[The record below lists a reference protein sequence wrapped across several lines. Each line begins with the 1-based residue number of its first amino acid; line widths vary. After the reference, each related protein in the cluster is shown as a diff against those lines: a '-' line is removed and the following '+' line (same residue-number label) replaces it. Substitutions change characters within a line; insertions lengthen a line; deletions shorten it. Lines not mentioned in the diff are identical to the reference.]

1 MSALIPRKAAQRN
14 KLRDRRQW
22 DLRPGPRGPTGGTAR
37 GLPPPCLICICKA
50 AGRGAAPTAGR
61 GQAGGT
67 GAATGPWERRE
78 TGPLWGLTR
87 VGSGGGSW
95 GGFSCCYLRG
105 AGVGGK
111 LTIISDGFSSGALP
125 LARRSVRLV
134 RPRCRGC
141 SLTAALCH
149 SRTHPT
155 RGKGRPRSP
164 LRCPL
169 WGWGWHTWL
178 CPCLTRGTPV
188 PSEAGPDPLV
198 RFARR
203 TFAEKS

>member
-1 MSALIPRKAAQRN
+1 MGSAA
-14 KLRDRRQW
+14 
-22 DLRPGPRGPTGGTAR
+22 RPEGTDGGNRTWPPSPVPHLHMQSSRAR
-37 GLPPPCLICICKA
+37 GRPD
-50 AGRGAAPTAGR
+50 
-61 GQAGGT
+61 GGT
-67 GAATGPWERRE
+67 GAGGRD
-78 TGPLWGLTR
+78 
-87 VGSGGGSW
+87 GGGHGALGAERNGAAVGPDAGREW
-95 GGFSCCYLRG
+95 RGEVGGFSCCYLRG
-105 AGVGGK
+105 AGVGGE

-134 RPRCRGC
+134 WPRCRGC

-203 TFAEKS
+203 TLAEKS